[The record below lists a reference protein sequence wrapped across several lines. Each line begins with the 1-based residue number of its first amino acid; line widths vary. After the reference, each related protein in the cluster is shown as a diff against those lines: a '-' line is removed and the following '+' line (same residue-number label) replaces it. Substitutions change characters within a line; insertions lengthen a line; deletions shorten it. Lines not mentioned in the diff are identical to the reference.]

1 MKKLLLI
8 IACVFSITA
17 LSAQSNKEYYVY
29 GVDFTQSK
37 VYAAAES
44 VEQFSQAFQ
53 SINLLLATEAG
64 KYDFSLML
72 GRSSILALDPMMKL
86 LSACDYANLK
96 VYQKEFPDIDYAAC
110 IKNYDLPQEEGIGV
124 VLIAK
129 LLDKPG
135 ACAYYNL
142 VQFDI
147 ATREIIS
154 QQDVVGQARGFG
166 LRNFWAGSIYQI
178 LSSVKAY
185 CTIIL

>member
-1 MKKLLLI
+1 MKKLFLI

-17 LSAQSNKEYYVY
+17 LSAQTKEKYYVY
-29 GVDFTQSK
+29 GVDFSQARI
-37 VYAAAES
+37 YAAAES
-44 VEQFSQAFQ
+44 VEQFSQAFE
-53 SINLLLATEAG
+53 SINLLLATESE

-72 GRSSILALDPMMKL
+72 GRRATLALDPMMKL

-96 VYQKEFPDIDYAAC
+96 VYQKEFPEIDYAAC
-110 IKNYDLPQEEGIGV
+110 VKNYDLSQEEGIGV

-135 ACAYYNL
+135 ACAYYAL
-142 VQFDI
+142 IQFDI

-178 LSSVKAY
+178 LRTVKAN
-185 CTIIL
+185 